1 MEKFR
6 IIFNKRAFL
15 AERVFWLTVIVLG
28 VAFTGLHFSSRSWI
42 LYLWYHFWCK
52 MNNANNSQQH
62 NKMLHK
68 ILQLSNHFE
77 EWIWG
82 PGSMGHESS
91 VETTVFEVRLS
102 RWKPT
107 NDPLQ
112 DNSPTKGFPKLTIC
126 LNSQHSGIIHKDNEN
141 QYIGRPIFQWIF
153 KSP

>member
-28 VAFTGLHFSSRSWI
+28 VAFTGLHFSSRFWI
-42 LYLWYHFWCK
+42 KFLPYHFWRIMK
-52 MNNANNSQQH
+52 NANYSKQH
-62 NKMLHK
+62 HKMFYK
-68 ILQLSNHFE
+68 IFQLSDHFE

-82 PGSMGHESS
+82 PGSMVHES
-91 VETTVFEVRLS
+91 TTPWGRLVRWS

-126 LNSQHSGIIHKDNEN
+126 LNSQHSGIIHKLYPISFRKTNILVN
-141 QYIGRPIFQWIF
+141 QYFNEF
-153 KSP
+153 